1 MTAGNLRNGADPE
14 VANMEGVEA
23 LPRKNGELVFDALW
37 EGRVFGMAVA
47 LNDRGVYPWRDF
59 RDQLVKRIA
68 EADASNDPSTYY
80 ERFLAA
86 FERLALA
93 KGLVTR
99 DELDKRTE
107 EYASGERD
115 DFEADHH
122 HQGEHGHQ
130 H

>member
-1 MTAGNLRNGADPE
+1 MTSSNSSSAADPE

-47 LNDRGVYPWRDF
+47 LNDQGVYPWRDF
-59 RDQLVKRIA
+59 RDQLVERIA
-68 EADASNDPSTYY
+68 EADAHSDPSSYY

-86 FERLALA
+86 FERLALTR
-93 KGLVTR
+93 GLVSP
-99 DELDKRTE
+99 DELDQRTE

-115 DFEADHH
+115 DFEDDLDH
-122 HQGEHGHQ
+122 GEHGH
-130 H
+130 HHH

>member
-1 MTAGNLRNGADPE
+1 MTSSNPSNAADPE

-47 LNDRGVYPWRDF
+47 LNDQGAYPWRDF
-59 RDQLVKRIA
+59 RDQLVERIS
-68 EADASNDPSTYY
+68 EADASGDESTYY

-86 FERLALA
+86 FERLALE
-93 KGLVTR
+93 KGLVTN
-99 DELDKRTE
+99 DELEKRTQ

-115 DFEADHH
+115 DFEDDHDH
-122 HQGEHGHQ
+122 GEHGH
-130 H
+130 HH

>member
-1 MTAGNLRNGADPE
+1 MTGSNLSKSADPE

-47 LNDRGVYPWRDF
+47 LNDQGVYPWRDF
-59 RDQLVKRIA
+59 RDQLVERIA

-86 FERLALA
+86 LERLALA
-93 KGLVTR
+93 KGLVAR
-99 DELDKRTE
+99 DELDKRTA
-107 EYASGERD
+107 EYVTGERD
-115 DFEADHH
+115 DFPDEH
-122 HQGEHGHQ
+122 EHGH

>member
-1 MTAGNLRNGADPE
+1 MAAGNLKNGADPE

-23 LPRKNGELVFDALW
+23 LPRRNGELVFEALW

-47 LNDRGVYPWRDF
+47 LNDQGVYPWGAF
-59 RDQLVKRIA
+59 RDQLVERIA

-93 KGLVTR
+93 RGLITR
-99 DELDKRTE
+99 DELDRRTE

-115 DFEADHH
+115 DFEDGDDH
-122 HQGEHGHQ
+122 GEHGH
-130 H
+130 HH